1 MGIFIRNVMAFLPLQ
16 LSIGGSKQIIWF
28 PSGGAI
34 PQNESKLKV
43 FSICSRFLILVRFHR
58 IEEALK
64 AVLYFS
70 CYSQGDDVDSGVIGE
85 RGKV

>member
-1 MGIFIRNVMAFLPLQ
+1 MGIFIRNIMAFLPLQ
-16 LSIGGSKQIIWF
+16 LSIGGSNKSFGFHPAAQF
-28 PSGGAI
+28 LKM
-34 PQNESKLKV
+34 KLKV
-43 FSICSRFLILVRFHR
+43 FSIGSQFLILVGFHR

-70 CYSQGDDVDSGVIGE
+70 CYSQGDDVDSGVIGK